1 MAIHVQPEN
10 GPARIAIEG
19 EFTIYTVADWKS
31 KLFDKLAAFRALD
44 LDLSGVSEID
54 TAGQQLLIAAK
65 IRAMA
70 LGTTLRVVAHS
81 PVVVEVLDLC
91 RLGSFFGDLVLM
103 AESA

>member
-1 MAIHVQPEN
+1 MAHHAHPQN
-10 GPARIAIEG
+10 GPGRIAIEG

-70 LGTTLRVVAHS
+70 LGTTLRVVA
-81 PVVVEVLDLC
+81 VLDLC

>member
-1 MAIHVQPEN
+1 MTISSQPEQ
-10 GPARIAIEG
+10 GDARIAIEG
-19 EFTIYTVADWKS
+19 EFTIYTVADWKRT
-31 KLFDKLAAFRALD
+31 LFDKLAASRVLD

-70 LGTTLRVVAHS
+70 LGTKFRVVAHS
-81 PVVVEVLDLC
+81 PAVVEVLDLC
-91 RLGSFFGDLVLM
+91 RLGGFFGDPVLM